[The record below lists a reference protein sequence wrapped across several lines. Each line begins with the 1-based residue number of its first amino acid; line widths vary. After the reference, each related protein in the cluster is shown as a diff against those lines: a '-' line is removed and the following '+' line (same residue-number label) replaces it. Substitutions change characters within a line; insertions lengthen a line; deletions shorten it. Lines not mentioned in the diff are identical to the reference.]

1 LGVGVPINMKRTN
14 RRELYLNQSSPKE
27 YNLNKISTGCAPCL
41 QEALKIER
49 QVNNRSL
56 NEIKI
61 SEIKEIVNSIFESS
75 SNDTE
80 KN

>member
-1 LGVGVPINMKRTN
+1 MKRTN

-27 YNLNKISTGCAPCL
+27 YNLNKKSIGCAPCFK
-41 QEALKIER
+41 EALKIER

-75 SNDTE
+75 SNDIK